1 MYLPSMFEQDNPER
15 LHELMR
21 QYPFATWI
29 TLSQGGLL
37 INHIPFVLDTSRG
50 EQGVLMGHVARA
62 NPVWREFSPTLS
74 SVVVFQGPQAYVTP
88 SWYAGKEAHGKVVP
102 TWNYAV
108 VHVQGI
114 PRVVEDRTAF
124 LALLERLTAANEAA
138 FTTPWKITDAPADY
152 IDKTMNAIVGIE
164 IPIQRIEG
172 KWKMSQNRDNADREG
187 VIAGLQAQGTEQSLA
202 TADWVASL
210 SQEIK

>member
-1 MYLPSMFEQDNPER
+1 MYLPSMFEENNPER
-15 LHELMR
+15 LHSLMH

-29 TLSQGGLL
+29 TLSPGGLL
-37 INHIPFVLDTSRG
+37 VNHIPFVLDTSRG

-62 NPVWREFSPTLS
+62 NPVWREFSPTLP

-124 LALLERLTAANEAA
+124 LALLERLTAANEAT
-138 FTTPWKITDAPADY
+138 FTAPWKITDAPADY
-152 IDKTMNAIVGIE
+152 IDKTMKAIVGIE
-164 IPIQRIEG
+164 IPIQSIEG

-187 VIAGLQAQGTEQSLA
+187 VIAGLQAQGSEQARA
-202 TADWVASL
+202 TAEWVATL
-210 SQEIK
+210 SQENK